1 MTSDYDPDR
10 TKDGVPV
17 WNGEASTFQSYE
29 ERALQWEQGVQWN
42 KRYLCGPRLVSE
54 LTGTARKLIVGKL
67 PDWLSFNG
75 GVQYLLEHLRVSL
88 GRPQISDMTDH
99 LNRYF
104 KSTKRKK
111 MESMNDYITRK
122 TEAYERAR
130 QALVRVERQYG
141 KDHRRDDWT
150 QWHGSSYSGHGL
162 EAEAWWT
169 SIDFPEPEAEAIAY
183 WEDAEAA
190 IEVAIDMPTTKRGLR
205 AMEAEMAGYFVSAM
219 RRRAVELSEKKMDA
233 TTRAQFEGAKGV
245 EVKNFIAA
253 RAFETIPAHQ
263 QPPREK
269 AIGMRWILTWKVKDD
284 GSTKPKARAILL
296 GYQDPGYEHRATT
309 TPVMTKQS
317 RQLFLQLAA
326 IRQWKT
332 QKGWCIPSGKGVP
345 NRPLLCTMP
354 RDLPSHGNRRRQH
367 HQGEAWMLWF
377 GRCSLRVVS

>member
-1 MTSDYDPDR
+1 
-10 TKDGVPV
+10 
-17 WNGEASTFQSYE
+17 
-29 ERALQWEQGVQWN
+29 
-42 KRYLCGPRLVSE
+42 
-54 LTGTARKLIVGKL
+54 
-67 PDWLSFNG
+67 
-75 GVQYLLEHLRVSL
+75 
-88 GRPQISDMTDH
+88 
-99 LNRYF
+99 
-104 KSTKRKK
+104 
-111 MESMNDYITRK
+111 
-122 TEAYERAR
+122 
-130 QALVRVERQYG
+130 
-141 KDHRRDDWT
+141 
-150 QWHGSSYSGHGL
+150 
-162 EAEAWWT
+162 
-169 SIDFPEPEAEAIAY
+169 
-183 WEDAEAA
+183 
-190 IEVAIDMPTTKRGLR
+190 
-205 AMEAEMAGYFVSAM
+205 MAGYFVSAM